1 MWRSSAAGAAAVAAP
16 PEALLNAT
24 RELGPAGPEV
34 VLAVVDRGG
43 DVQATA
49 RALLERRHW
58 LQLVDLPRQLPAKD
72 GGAAVTIFHFIG
84 GACGAAGASPRRRCG
99 RAREGRGGD
108 GHRLED
114 IGFPGGGCG
123 EVPASRERRCAGAR
137 SWRAGVALRQPLPQG
152 CSRGAAY
159 AVGLMGRP
167 WLRLPTGAVGA
178 VLVPSWASR
187 RSRNDHS
194 KSP

>member
-99 RAREGRGGD
+99 RAREASLRWGPVLARGG
-108 GHRLED
+108 GAAPAAAAGVLARRGVRRGAH
-114 IGFPGGGCG
+114 GGTRSGQ
-123 EVPASRERRCAGAR
+123 GAR
-137 SWRAGVALRQPLPQG
+137 GKQALR
-152 CSRGAAY
+152 A
-159 AVGLMGRP
+159 
-167 WLRLPTGAVGA
+167 
-178 VLVPSWASR
+178 
-187 RSRNDHS
+187 
-194 KSP
+194 

>member
-99 RAREGRGGD
+99 RAREASLRWGPVLARGG
-108 GHRLED
+108 GAAPAAAAGVLARRGVRRGAH
-114 IGFPGGGCG
+114 GAPVASAPHGGC
-123 EVPASRERRCAGAR
+123 
-137 SWRAGVALRQPLPQG
+137 
-152 CSRGAAY
+152 RG
-159 AVGLMGRP
+159 R
-167 WLRLPTGAVGA
+167 VGA
-178 VLVPSWASR
+178 VLGLS
-187 RSRNDHS
+187 S
-194 KSP
+194 KQK

>member
-72 GGAAVTIFHFIG
+72 GGAAVTIFHFIASAG

-99 RAREGRGGD
+99 RAREGR
-108 GHRLED
+108 
-114 IGFPGGGCG
+114 GGCG